1 MSFVSKNL
9 EAVTLVGDQ
18 LSVVA
23 KPGYSGITKV
33 VVEVEN
39 GGEIQ
44 QIATTVTV
52 LPLPPV
58 APVVKPAASKTTLVT
73 WEKSP
78 NATLYEVKDEEGNT
92 ICTTVRTSCRVNTV
106 IAPNEAVE
114 IVARGRDNLVSE
126 PVEAVYVPK
135 VVATPKPAA
144 PVAEVVVNFATNQYS
159 LTAQEK
165 RELDAFIEKVKAG
178 GFKELDISGHTDS
191 VGGVDNNALSL
202 NRAKETKA
210 YILKEIPDLKITL
223 GAYADA
229 VSVASNATA
238 AGKAANRRAEV
249 RIVK

>member
-1 MSFVSKNL
+1 VSKNL
-9 EAVTLVGDQ
+9 QSVVLVGEE

-39 GGEIQ
+39 GGEIER
-44 QIATTVTV
+44 IATTVTV
-52 LPLPPV
+52 LPLPAV
-58 APVVKPAASKTTLVT
+58 APTVKVSAAKTTTVA
-73 WEKSP
+73 WQKSP
-78 NATLYEVKDEEGNT
+78 NATLYEVKDEDGNT
-92 ICTTVRTSCRVNTV
+92 ICTTVRTSCRVNTA
-106 IAPNEAVE
+106 IAPNESVE

-135 VVATPKPAA
+135 VAPAPKPEA

-191 VGGVDNNALSL
+191 VGGVDNNVLSK
-202 NRAKETKA
+202 NRAKETRD

-223 GAYADA
+223 GGYADA

-249 RIVK
+249 RIIR